1 MKTNSIKKQ
10 IEILNTPLTKKEL
23 SQPINGTW
31 KNVTRDQ
38 VINITSVEA
47 DIVQYYWNG
56 CRREVYDYM
65 TTKEQLL
72 RCYTKIN

>member
-10 IEILNTPLTKKEL
+10 IEILNTPLTKEEL
-23 SQPINGTW
+23 SQPITGTW
-31 KNVTRDQ
+31 KNVTRNQ
-38 VINITSVEA
+38 VINITSVEG
-47 DIVQYYWNG
+47 DIVQYYLEG
-56 CRREVYDYM
+56 CRRNVFDYM